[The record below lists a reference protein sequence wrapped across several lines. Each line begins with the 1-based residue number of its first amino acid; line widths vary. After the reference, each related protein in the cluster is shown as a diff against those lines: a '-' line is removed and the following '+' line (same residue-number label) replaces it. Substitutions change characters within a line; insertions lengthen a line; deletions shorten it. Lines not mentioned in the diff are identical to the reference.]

1 MGVDIGGIARGT
13 RLIHDVGLLRSNP
26 ADRLVGLIWVQM
38 ALGIPGMMLL
48 LRCTII
54 SIEVGVHGVMAVAGG
69 DRDRNRGQK
78 GCRCVCWA
86 RIAELMQMF
95 PLVRVPSE

>member
-69 DRDRNRGQK
+69 DRDRNRGPE
-78 GCRCVCWA
+78 G
-86 RIAELMQMF
+86 M
-95 PLVRVPSE
+95 PLCLLGEDRGADANVPAGMRGQ

>member
-26 ADRLVGLIWVQM
+26 ADRRVGLIWVQM

-54 SIEVGVHGVMAVAGG
+54 SIEVGVHGVMAVAGV
-69 DRDRNRGQK
+69 DRDRNRGRRDAVVRLFV
-78 GCRCVCWA
+78 GEA
-86 RIAELMQMF
+86 IAELGGRNAR
-95 PLVRVPSE
+95 LR